1 VVDNKEKEDPEF
13 LVMAD
18 DGTGSSVNIPTFLIG
33 KSDGSILKEEIHKK
47 VEPKMGKN
55 GKLSSK
61 HQSIIL

>member
-1 VVDNKEKEDPEF
+1 MVDNKEKEDPEF

-33 KSDGSILKEEIHKK
+33 KSDGAILKEEIHKK

-55 GKLSSK
+55 GKLRSK
-61 HQSIIL
+61 H